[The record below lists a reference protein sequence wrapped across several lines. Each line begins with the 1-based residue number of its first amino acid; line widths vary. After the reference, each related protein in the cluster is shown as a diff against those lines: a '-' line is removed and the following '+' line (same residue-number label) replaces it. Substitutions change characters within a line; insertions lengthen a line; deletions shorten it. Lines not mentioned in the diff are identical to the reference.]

1 MVFLTRKS
9 KIMQVVNKILMKIEM
24 YGPRAVF
31 TSKDFLDL
39 GSRDA
44 VDQALSR
51 LCRKGKIRR
60 LARGIY
66 DYPKKHDK
74 LGMLSPD
81 PLIVVQAIAKN
92 KNAKLQ
98 TSGAYSANLL
108 GLSDQV
114 PAKIV
119 FLTDSDPQKLKII
132 NFTVFLKHVAPS
144 ALIGAGT
151 LSGTI
156 IQAIKYLGKTNIK
169 PYMIQKI
176 RNQISDQDKMDLR
189 KNKLKTPE
197 WMHSIIEEIIKN

>member
-1 MVFLTRKS
+1 M
-9 KIMQVVNKILMKIEM
+9 NKILMRIDS
-24 YGPRAVF
+24 YGPSAVF

-51 LCRKGKIRR
+51 LCTKGKIRR
-60 LARGIY
+60 LARGVY
-66 DYPKKHDK
+66 DYPKKHAK
-74 LGMLSPD
+74 LGILSPD
-81 PLIVVQAIAKN
+81 PLTVVQAITKN

-119 FLTDSDPQKLKII
+119 FLTDSDSQKVKIV
-132 NFTVFLKHVAPS
+132 NFTIFLKHVAPS
-144 ALIGAGT
+144 ALIGVGT

-156 IQAIKYLGKTNIK
+156 IQAIKYLGKTNIN

-176 RNQISDQDKMDLR
+176 RNQISAQDKTDL
-189 KNKLKTPE
+189 KKYKFKTPE

>member
-1 MVFLTRKS
+1 M
-9 KIMQVVNKILMKIEM
+9 NKILMRISS
-24 YGPRAVF
+24 YGPGAVF
-31 TSKDFLDL
+31 TSRDFLDL

-51 LCRKGKIRR
+51 LCTQGMIRR
-60 LARGIY
+60 IARGIY
-66 DYPKKHDK
+66 DTPKKHPK
-74 LGMLSPD
+74 LGILSPD
-81 PLIVVQAIAKN
+81 PFAVVQAITKN

-119 FLTDSDPQKLKII
+119 FLTDSDSQKVKIV
-132 NFTVFLKHVAPS
+132 NFTIFLKHVAPS
-144 ALIGAGT
+144 ALIGVGT

-156 IQAIKYLGKTNIK
+156 IQAIKHLGKTHIDSHI
-169 PYMIQKI
+169 IQKI
-176 RNQISDQDKMDLR
+176 RNQISDQDKADLI
-189 KNKLKTPE
+189 KYKFKTPE